1 MGIGYGSLVC
11 VLRRTLPSS
20 LTIIF
25 AVQDVP
31 DPNDPSTWTFQLQCT
46 WKMKGDDDPT
56 SLEALKERAQTF
68 CEPFKSANLWIPEGT
83 QLFANFLSYWLPI
96 PWDNRNGRITL
107 VGDAA
112 HPMTFRKS
120 FTC

>member
-1 MGIGYGSLVC
+1 
-11 VLRRTLPSS
+11 
-20 LTIIF
+20 
-25 AVQDVP
+25 
-31 DPNDPSTWTFQLQCT
+31 
-46 WKMKGDDDPT
+46 MKGDDDPT
-56 SLEALKERAQTF
+56 SLEGLKEKAQTF

-83 QLFANFLSYWLPI
+83 QLFPNFLSYWQPI

-120 FTC
+120 PKAIASKSSDAEL